1 MGSIVSVYHL
11 HVHLDEY
18 FVSLTEA
25 ETFLRSP
32 TCLIP
37 SIPKSRIFTE
47 NSETRRISVCDS
59 ITECVTALDVEGP
72 FHRCLQAN
80 ADVADEYAPDLTYP
94 ETEGNIEQYPIGII
108 KIEVDEDYLHTP
120 SSKEVP
126 DADLTGEKWLLD
138 MSGIKSV
145 ESKLVWIDNN
155 SVLVNFNDLI
165 GDVDFSIYACD
176 HLSYSDTPYS
186 DCHHPW
192 LDGKGHLLNSRKGD
206 WEEPDTKNGF
216 GMKIIPITKSKGEFQ
231 VNDM

>member
-1 MGSIVSVYHL
+1 MGRIVSVYHL

-18 FVSLTEA
+18 FVSLAEA
-25 ETFLRSP
+25 ETFLSSP
-32 TCLIP
+32 ACLIS

-47 NSETRRISVCDS
+47 DSETRRISVCDS

-80 ADVADEYAPDLTYP
+80 ADIAEEYCLDLTYP

-108 KIEVDEDYLHTP
+108 KIKVDEDCLHTP
-120 SSKEVP
+120 SIKEVP

-138 MSGIKSV
+138 TSGIKSV

-155 SVLVNFNDLI
+155 SVLVSFDDPI
-165 GDVDFSIYACD
+165 DDMDFSIYACD
-176 HLSYSDTPYS
+176 RLSYSETPYPGR
-186 DCHHPW
+186 HHPW

-206 WEEPDTKNGF
+206 WEKPDAKSGL
-216 GMKIIPITKSKGEFQ
+216 GMDIIPMCQK
-231 VNDM
+231 